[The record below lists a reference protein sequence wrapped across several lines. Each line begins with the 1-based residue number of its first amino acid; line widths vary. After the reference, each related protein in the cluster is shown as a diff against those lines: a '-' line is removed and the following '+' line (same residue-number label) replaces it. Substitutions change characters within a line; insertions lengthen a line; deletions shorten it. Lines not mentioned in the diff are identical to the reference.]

1 MDTKENKFK
10 IKNMVISALV
20 VKLLDYMTLYGDI
33 NVTVNG
39 IDIKE
44 LNLDYYEDSNDI
56 DISELE

>member
-1 MDTKENKFK
+1 
-10 IKNMVISALV
+10 MVISALV